1 MWRRHPRPPARGLPL
16 PGSRALVHK
25 PRMLI
30 APLPTA
36 ADRARERQ
44 RRSPERETLWLAAT
58 SAAKVLGRDHSAT
71 RAFAQAAS
79 TMDRVDLW
87 RAKLAS
93 RTLRPDQRQAIAG
106 AVEE

>member
-1 MWRRHPRPPARGLPL
+1 M
-16 PGSRALVHK
+16 PGSVRRCHNPA
-25 PRMLI
+25 MLI
-30 APLPTA
+30 PALPNDA

-44 RRSPERETLWLAAT
+44 RRNPERETLWLAAT
-58 SAAKVLGRDHSAT
+58 SAAKVLGKDHSAT

-93 RTLRPDQRQAIAG
+93 RTLRPDQREAIAE
-106 AVEE
+106 AAES